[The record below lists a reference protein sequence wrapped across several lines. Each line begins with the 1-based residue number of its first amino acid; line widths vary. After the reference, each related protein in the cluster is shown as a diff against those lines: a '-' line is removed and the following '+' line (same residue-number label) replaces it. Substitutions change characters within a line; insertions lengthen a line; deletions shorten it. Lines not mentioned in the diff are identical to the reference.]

1 MKGHNILDRKKD
13 HIVKEQEMEEED
25 SIELIDYLK
34 IVWKY
39 RYFIIISIIFCSAVA
54 GIWTFN
60 LQKLYKVST
69 ILMVNPKAE
78 IIFPSTI
85 ASGFPSA
92 IVIDSPSTIV
102 ANINGGMFNG
112 QLREK
117 LKENLKTYSVSNLSF
132 KASNPKSSNLIR
144 ITYETAD
151 IKMGEIILEFLN
163 RAIIEMY
170 PKKADTVK
178 KIFLLE
184 EESKNNIKTRIDAI
198 SNQIKLIDNTI
209 NKEKDN
215 KKFGVKDLSGL
226 ILLRSSSSDLLL
238 QQEHL
243 VLEAEKRLERFR
255 LFYKEEGPVK
265 IIQKPISSLSSVKQ
279 KIKLNILLA
288 GVVGLFL
295 SLFLAFFIEYIK
307 NALKGSQKED

>member
-1 MKGHNILDRKKD
+1 MEGSNILVRKKD
-13 HIVKEQEMEEED
+13 YIVQEKEMEEED

-39 RYFIIISIIFCSAVA
+39 RYFIIIGIIFCSAVV
-54 GIWTFN
+54 GIWSFN

-69 ILMVNPKAE
+69 ILALTRAK
-78 IIFPSTI
+78 ID
-85 ASGFPSA
+85 FPSA
-92 IVIDSPSTIV
+92 VVIDSPSTIA

-112 QLREK
+112 QLRDK
-117 LKENLKTYSVSNLSF
+117 LKENLKTYTFPNFSF
-132 KASNPKSSNLIR
+132 KASNPKSSNMIR
-144 ITYETAD
+144 ITYEVAD
-151 IKMGEIILEFLN
+151 IKMGETILEFLN
-163 RAIIEMY
+163 KAIIEMY
-170 PKKADTVK
+170 QKKVDTVK

-184 EESKNNIKTRIDAI
+184 KESKNNLKTRIDAI
-198 SNQIKLIDNTI
+198 SNQIKLIDNAI

-215 KKFGVKDLSGL
+215 KRFGVKDLSGL
-226 ILLRSSSSDLLL
+226 ILLRGSLSDSLL

-243 VLEAEKRLERFR
+243 LLEAEKRLEKLR
-255 LFYKEEGPVK
+255 LSYEEEGPVK
-265 IIQKPISSLSSVKQ
+265 IIQNPISSLRPVKP

-307 NALKGSQKED
+307 NSLKDSQKED

>member
-1 MKGHNILDRKKD
+1 MKGSNILDRKKD
-13 HIVKEQEMEEED
+13 YIVQEKEMEEED
-25 SIELIDYLK
+25 SIELIDYLSV
-34 IVWKY
+34 VWKY
-39 RYFIIISIIFCSAVA
+39 RYFIIVSIIFCSAVV

-69 ILMVNPKAE
+69 ILALNPMAK
-78 IIFPSTI
+78 IDSRSTI
-85 ASGFPSA
+85 A
-92 IVIDSPSTIV
+92 

-132 KASNPKSSNLIR
+132 KASNPKNSNMIR

-170 PKKADTVK
+170 QKKVDTAK
-178 KIFLLE
+178 KLFLLE
-184 EESKNNIKTRIDAI
+184 EESKNNIKTRIDTI

-215 KKFGVKDLSGL
+215 KRFGVKDLSGL
-226 ILLRSSSSDLLL
+226 ILLRTSLSDSLL

-243 VLEAEKRLERFR
+243 LLEAEKRLEKLR
-255 LFYKEEGPVK
+255 LSYEEEGPVK
-265 IIQKPISSLSSVKQ
+265 IIQKPISSLKPVKP

-295 SLFLAFFIEYIK
+295 SLFLAFSIEYIK
-307 NALKGSQKED
+307 NSSKGSHKED